1 MSSGTTHTYQLL
13 QKSLFSHGEALCH
26 QGVPPTPFITHSQ
39 TGPRLNQSLRRPIGS
54 YTKCRVVRY
63 GACYRR
69 TWGPMGRRRKGEGHR
84 PTGTEVWLD
93 RTVPGRQQCRP
104 HNRHRRHNPELH
116 QIPSGLPT
124 PHCNL
129 VLGDGM
135 VIDPWVLEK
144 ELDSW
149 RELTGERPEESRLFI
164 SERASVILPFHRMYD
179 STDKVVGTTGRGI
192 GPAYRDRIERVGI
205 RFADIEGIL
214 KTRER
219 CWRSRSE

>member
-1 MSSGTTHTYQLL
+1 
-13 QKSLFSHGEALCH
+13 
-26 QGVPPTPFITHSQ
+26 
-39 TGPRLNQSLRRPIGS
+39 
-54 YTKCRVVRY
+54 
-63 GACYRR
+63 
-69 TWGPMGRRRKGEGHR
+69 
-84 PTGTEVWLD
+84 
-93 RTVPGRQQCRP
+93 
-104 HNRHRRHNPELH
+104 
-116 QIPSGLPT
+116 
-124 PHCNL
+124 
-129 VLGDGM
+129 M

-214 KTRER
+214 GNPGAMLEISKRMTSQLLSVGMSEEITAANLEGDLRWILDRFSKSIAPTGPMLDSAQER
-219 CWRSRSE
+219 